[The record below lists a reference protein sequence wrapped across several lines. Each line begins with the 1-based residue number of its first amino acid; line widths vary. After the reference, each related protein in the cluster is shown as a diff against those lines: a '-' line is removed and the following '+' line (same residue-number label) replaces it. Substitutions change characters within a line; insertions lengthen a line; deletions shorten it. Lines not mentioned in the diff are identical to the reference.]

1 MGEAESDDEEDAVA
15 SEAAAY
21 LEMPDVPMDTDILE
35 WWAAQEEKF
44 PHLSVMAM
52 QYLGIPATSASAERL
67 FSIAGRVY
75 DDLRQGMNDMVL
87 KERMWAKINSEGRKA
102 K

>member
-1 MGEAESDDEEDAVA
+1 
-15 SEAAAY
+15 
-21 LEMPDVPMDTDILE
+21 MDTDILE

-75 DDLRQGMNDMVL
+75 DDLRQGMNDMLL